1 MTTGTRLSPER
12 VVEHSRSCGHPIHEG
27 KKAGRMPQVSSIVDI
42 KKQAD
47 RSLPVLANG
56 APGEIRTPDR
66 LVRSQVLYPAELR
79 ARKFAV
85 FTIWSPVRHRIVS
98 SIMAEK
104 EGFEPSMRLQT
115 PYSLS
120 RGAPSTTRPSLRT
133 EEAAV

>member
-1 MTTGTRLSPER
+1 MAILPFCQTPFGSSHLSVHVSLFYKQKKEL
-12 VVEHSRSCGHPIHEG
+12 VVPLFNYC
-27 KKAGRMPQVSSIVDI
+27 
-42 KKQAD
+42 
-47 RSLPVLANG
+47 G